1 MNVTSIVT
9 QLMMEGSSHGAKEQH
24 VKSSCFGLIGISFC
38 HNKAL
43 VTLYQANRNQLNDGY
58 SYSYSTEEDV
68 KNKSKDNESI
78 F

>member
-9 QLMMEGSSHGAKEQH
+9 QLMMEGSSQGAKEQH

-43 VTLYQANRNQLNDGY
+43 VTLLGKQK
-58 SYSYSTEEDV
+58 SV
-68 KNKSKDNESI
+68 K
-78 F
+78 